1 MRPISE
7 KQCIHQSPVFSAEMA
22 TTLKS
27 IDSMNS
33 ISGRM
38 RCARTDEIQWFNKF
52 ISSLLC
58 LDSVPKI

>member
-7 KQCIHQSPVFSAEMA
+7 KQHIHQSPVFSAEMA

-27 IDSMNS
+27 IDSINF
-33 ISGRM
+33 IGGRM
-38 RCARTDEIQWFNKF
+38 RCARTDGIYWFNKS
-52 ISSLLC
+52 IRSLLC